1 MTTHKL
7 RFALFGNIYQAKKSA
22 LVKKLLCCLESYGAE
37 VFIDRSF
44 YDYLTR
50 ELQLDINYKGLFE
63 GNRFDAD
70 FAISMGGDGTFL
82 QTAMRVGNKQIPI
95 IGINMGRMGFLA
107 DVSGDDIEATI
118 DSIYNEN
125 YRLEGRSVLEVEL
138 LGQGARCKGQED
150 TSASCKASSSQIHS
164 SRPLPPHS
172 SHYPY
177 ALNEVAVLKRDN
189 SSMISIRVDING
201 EYLTTY
207 QADGLLINTPT
218 GSTGYA
224 LSVGGSIMSPNA
236 AVLGITPVAAHSLNV
251 RPITICDN
259 AEIALTV
266 NSRSHN
272 FLVAIDGR
280 SETCSEEMRLKIRK
294 APYTIQVL
302 KRHNSSFF
310 RTLRE
315 KLAWGTDIR
324 N

>member
-1 MTTHKL
+1 
-7 RFALFGNIYQAKKSA
+7 
-22 LVKKLLCCLESYGAE
+22 
-37 VFIDRSF
+37 
-44 YDYLTR
+44 
-50 ELQLDINYKGLFE
+50 
-63 GNRFDAD
+63 
-70 FAISMGGDGTFL
+70 
-82 QTAMRVGNKQIPI
+82 
-95 IGINMGRMGFLA
+95 
-107 DVSGDDIEATI
+107 
-118 DSIYNEN
+118 
-125 YRLEGRSVLEVEL
+125 
-138 LGQGARCKGQED
+138 
-150 TSASCKASSSQIHS
+150 
-164 SRPLPPHS
+164 
-172 SHYPY
+172 
-177 ALNEVAVLKRDN
+177 
-189 SSMISIRVDING
+189 
-201 EYLTTY
+201 
-207 QADGLLINTPT
+207 
-218 GSTGYA
+218 
-224 LSVGGSIMSPNA
+224 MSPNA